1 VDLRDWFCF
10 DVELVDCTFSGRLR
24 GGWFNGTV
32 PEEDRLTAGRE
43 HNEFHGNDFSAM
55 ELIDVDFRTGIDLTK
70 QCLPSS
76 SEYVYVPNAAAA
88 VEKAR
93 AVVTHW
99 GDLDLRRRAMVE
111 IKILER
117 SVAAGQRQFFLRP
130 AEAYKALGK
139 DAVDQL
145 YGLLRLHGGGE

>member
-1 VDLRDWFCF
+1 
-10 DVELVDCTFSGRLR
+10 
-24 GGWFNGTV
+24 
-32 PEEDRLTAGRE
+32 
-43 HNEFHGNDFSAM
+43 
-55 ELIDVDFRTGIDLTK
+55 
-70 QCLPSS
+70 
-76 SEYVYVPNAAAA
+76 
-88 VEKAR
+88 
-93 AVVTHW
+93 
-99 GDLDLRRRAMVE
+99 MVE